1 MIYRVCL
8 ASQTASVKGERM
20 QTYPLQSMSVEEA
33 AMLQFQV
40 VDCITKVFEGHESL
54 TRGDLGVVMGINM
67 PVTTRKAEKVIAEVF
82 GAEACILVRG
92 AGSAAIRFGLHSMM
106 GPGDR
111 LLVHRAPI
119 YNTTAASLEMMGI
132 EAVEADFNDSE
143 EIRRVLTDNPDIK
156 GALVQYTRQLPED
169 RYDMHEV
176 VRVIK
181 QTADIPVLT
190 DDNYAAMKVKDIGVQ
205 CGADL
210 SCFSAFKLLGPEGV
224 GVIVGKQEL
233 IGRLVKESYSGGMQ
247 VQGHEALDVLRGMV
261 YAPVSL
267 ALSARV
273 NEECVRRLNSG
284 EIPAVKQAFLANAQS
299 KVLLVEFRENIAERV
314 LEEAEKS
321 GAAPNPVGAE
331 SKYELVPMFYRISGT
346 FRKAD
351 PELEHR
357 MIRINP
363 MRAGAD
369 TVLRIIKE
377 SVERVV

>member
-1 MIYRVCL
+1 
-8 ASQTASVKGERM
+8 
-20 QTYPLQSMSVEEA
+20 
-33 AMLQFQV
+33 
-40 VDCITKVFEGHESL
+40 
-54 TRGDLGVVMGINM
+54 MGINM
-67 PVTTRKAEKVIAEVF
+67 PVTTRKAEMVIAEVF

-106 GPGDR
+106 RPGGR

-169 RYDMHEV
+169 SYDMHEV